1 MQQDIQLK
9 NITFSYQNQTIF
21 NKLNVAFP
29 QGQASMLMGKTG
41 SGKSTLLKL
50 IAGLYPKYRG
60 QLTTGEVSQPL
71 TCGMMFQNPSQQF
84 TMTTA
89 RQEIVFSLENLGLN
103 KKEYQQRLQQAVA
116 FTQIAPF
123 LDRPLMELSGGEK
136 QKAALAVLIAMQVD
150 LLLLDE
156 PFANVDPQARTFLI
170 DKLCALRAQGKTI
183 IISDHDLSGYQQL
196 IDRLFQLTN
205 GQVQELDR
213 RRLQISTTL
222 PHYHFQLPQAATPSC
237 FHLRHLTLKRQNK
250 LLLKQADLKLYSGKI
265 TLLTGANGTGKSS
278 FFKAL
283 SKMLPYQG
291 QIFYQNKELGKY
303 RSRQY
308 LRQVGQVFQTASDQF
323 LTITVND
330 EIALALK
337 HSSWSA
343 EQAQKAL
350 KQLELDQHQEQV
362 VYSLSGG
369 QQRKLQLL
377 LMLMAGQEVLL
388 VDEPLSGL
396 DHDSRRTVLDLLSH
410 CHKTLII
417 ISHQLAGLA
426 EICDYHLQLDQ
437 QQLTYVEA

>member
-1 MQQDIQLK
+1 
-9 NITFSYQNQTIF
+9 
-21 NKLNVAFP
+21 
-29 QGQASMLMGKTG
+29 
-41 SGKSTLLKL
+41 
-50 IAGLYPKYRG
+50 
-60 QLTTGEVSQPL
+60 
-71 TCGMMFQNPSQQF
+71 
-84 TMTTA
+84 
-89 RQEIVFSLENLGLN
+89 
-103 KKEYQQRLQQAVA
+103 
-116 FTQIAPF
+116 
-123 LDRPLMELSGGEK
+123 
-136 QKAALAVLIAMQVD
+136 
-150 LLLLDE
+150 
-156 PFANVDPQARTFLI
+156 
-170 DKLCALRAQGKTI
+170 
-183 IISDHDLSGYQQL
+183 
-196 IDRLFQLTN
+196 
-205 GQVQELDR
+205 
-213 RRLQISTTL
+213 
-222 PHYHFQLPQAATPSC
+222 
-237 FHLRHLTLKRQNK
+237 
-250 LLLKQADLKLYSGKI
+250 
-265 TLLTGANGTGKSS
+265 
-278 FFKAL
+278 
-283 SKMLPYQG
+283 MLPYQG

-343 EQAQKAL
+343 EQAQAAL